1 MFAACTQDE
10 VNKCVDQSKAA
21 QKLWAKTPLWT
32 RAEKL
37 HKFAAIMKAQ
47 QKPIAECLVDE
58 VAKCFKDAV
67 TEVKHDS
74 AQFLFSLTFCK
85 GAVFLLKRALN

>member
-1 MFAACTQDE
+1 M
-10 VNKCVDQSKAA
+10 NKCVDQSKAA

-37 HKFAAIMKAQ
+37 HKFAEILKTH

-74 AQFLFSLTFCK
+74 AQILFSLTFCK
-85 GAVFLLKRALN
+85 DAVLLLKRALN